1 MTRSCE
7 VSASVYLRLTV
18 QFSVISNTYRAF
30 ENVRGGFIIKR
41 RMRICNVSQH
51 LSTKLFYCWLKKA
64 GKWCRERVE
73 SSQSCQ
79 RPGCKL

>member
-1 MTRSCE
+1 VTRSCE
-7 VSASVYLRLTV
+7 VSARVYLRLAV

-30 ENVRGGFIIKR
+30 ENVRGGFIIKH

-51 LSTKLFYCWLKKA
+51 LFYCWLKKA
-64 GKWCRERVE
+64 GKWCRERVK
-73 SSQSCQ
+73 SSQPCQ